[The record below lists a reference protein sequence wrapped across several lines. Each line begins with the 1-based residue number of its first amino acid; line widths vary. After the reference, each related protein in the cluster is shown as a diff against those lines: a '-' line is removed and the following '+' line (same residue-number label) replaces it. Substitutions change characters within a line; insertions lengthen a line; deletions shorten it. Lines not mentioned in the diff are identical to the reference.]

1 MKINAE
7 HGQVILVQ
15 PNSFLH
21 DQRFAQG
28 ADVTMETVSEGM
40 AAGDTLLIHN
50 LEIYW
55 KSVGAF
61 SEMLSE
67 FFNLYVQVNL
77 YFSPAGTPVT
87 VSAHQDAQS
96 VFIVQLEGEKAWS
109 LFAPRQSLA
118 LKQQIRGKAG
128 DSVRR
133 AEYGEQLL
141 EAVLKPGDV
150 LFVPRGTFHSTST
163 ASSDTPSLHLTVGME
178 TDSDDLTWGNL
189 LAEAVGSVASEL
201 ALWEEEP
208 DLREALPLQTLRLE
222 PEIPQITKRQK
233 ERAVTMLHSMLEKL
247 VDTDDSVWHQAL
259 RKGIAKRRDHL
270 DAKRKQL
277 LRFRALK

>member
-7 HGQVILVQ
+7 HGCARAAHHAVHAASDAHPLGRQVILVQ

-55 KSVGAF
+55 KSVGGCASHRESRRETSLHLLFCAGAF

-87 VSAHQDAQS
+87 VSAHQDAQVPLRPHNCIPADRVCALS
-96 VFIVQLEGEKAWS
+96 ANLPVCRVCSSSSLKA
-109 LFAPRQSLA
+109 R
-118 LKQQIRGKAG
+118 KHG
-128 DSVRR
+128 VC
-133 AEYGEQLL
+133 LL
-141 EAVLKPGDV
+141 
-150 LFVPRGTFHSTST
+150 
-163 ASSDTPSLHLTVGME
+163 
-178 TDSDDLTWGNL
+178 
-189 LAEAVGSVASEL
+189 
-201 ALWEEEP
+201 P
-208 DLREALPLQTLRLE
+208 DNR
-222 PEIPQITKRQK
+222 
-233 ERAVTMLHSMLEKL
+233 
-247 VDTDDSVWHQAL
+247 
-259 RKGIAKRRDHL
+259 
-270 DAKRKQL
+270 
-277 LRFRALK
+277 